1 MENVGIKF
9 EDLSMNEMNAIT
21 GGNGNERVS
30 PFITVASTAI
40 SVSASLV
47 STIISY
53 NTKKWL

>member
-1 MENVGIKF
+1 MENVGLKF
-9 EDLSMNEMNAIT
+9 EDLSMSEMNAIT

-53 NTKKWL
+53 NTKK